1 MKEVMKKLIKMQF
14 LHLVKKNGKYE
25 KILCD
30 SIESHFRH
38 VKFEDFNGDNIKDIL
53 IQNISDVRSNWSF
66 YLYIVDLKNDQLIKI
81 KNFNKIKNPH
91 YLTKYD
97 LIINEVMSGREW
109 TSFYQIKND
118 TIYDFGYVIYK
129 GMNEEG
135 IIVDFENEYNKTLEK
150 ILKNKNYKK
159 FSF

>member
-1 MKEVMKKLIKMQF
+1 M
-14 LHLVKKNGKYE
+14 
-25 KILCD
+25 
-30 SIESHFRH
+30 
-38 VKFEDFNGDNIKDIL
+38 
-53 IQNISDVRSNWSF
+53 
-66 YLYIVDLKNDQLIKI
+66 DLKNDQLIKI

-150 ILKNKNYKK
+150 ILKNKMN
-159 FSF
+159 